1 MFWVIFVILE
11 TVDLGFV
18 IISLIFIDKFYYL
31 LWVKSGS
38 GFEELFEEFPKSSHL
53 RDELLMLLGFLPFEG
68 VPVEKYCVHC
78 ADVLNVF
85 LIYCPPRCTSTAEI
99 FRKLFPH

>member
-38 GFEELFEEFPKSSHL
+38 GFE
-53 RDELLMLLGFLPFEG
+53 
-68 VPVEKYCVHC
+68 
-78 ADVLNVF
+78 
-85 LIYCPPRCTSTAEI
+85 
-99 FRKLFPH
+99 